1 MTSVIPD
8 LNSGL
13 GPHPGPYQR
22 TVFLEPPAYQ
32 EMNKT
37 ELVAT
42 ARRRG
47 LRTDGSKL
55 DLIRRLQDADA
66 NQNSPADPDGVTTK
80 PLAEG
85 RAELQKEV

>member
-13 GPHPGPYQR
+13 GPHPVSYQR
-22 TVFLEPPAYQ
+22 TVSPEPPVYP
-32 EMNKT
+32 EMTKT
-37 ELVAT
+37 ELVALV
-42 ARRRG
+42 RRRG
-47 LRTDGSKL
+47 LRADGSKL

-66 NQNSPADPDGVTTK
+66 NQNSPADPDGVITK